1 MSVSSQTEAAL
12 RAERVRPDFV
22 PASDYISADFARLE
36 AARLW
41 PRVWQLACR
50 EQEIAKVG
58 DFVTYDIGDQS
69 IIVVRQA
76 PDRIKAFYNV
86 CMHRGRRLTASSG
99 NVVRFHCGYHG
110 WQWGLDGKV
119 LTVLDR
125 TDWRGCAAM
134 EDSDLRLREVKVDT
148 WAGFVFVNMD
158 PGAEPLAKYLDPVP
172 AHLDPYEYERMR
184 FRFYA
189 SFRLPC
195 NWKVALEAFDEGYHV
210 AATHP
215 QLLPVQGEDWT
226 NSFARGRHGMF
237 MYPMVRADDGRP
249 SAPFGAPSPRLGKP
263 VPKDLRPGVA
273 GHFDLLT
280 KTLPVL
286 YSLRDGEAAQRL
298 LTEVSPDTPPLAVLG
313 KALEFQRE
321 AAVAAGAGWP
331 DITPGQMARAG
342 VDWHIFPNMITL
354 PYPDGAIVY
363 RSRPDCANPD
373 SCIYDVWGLQRYAP
387 GAEPAIERKYLHG
400 KDDWLGVGAVSVI
413 LEQDFLNMEQVQRGM
428 KSHGFPGSR
437 TSPKQEV
444 AISNMHRVL
453 REEYLFTADAQALAR
468 RA

>member
-1 MSVSSQTEAAL
+1 MAISPQIESAL

-22 PASDYISADFARLE
+22 PASDYISPEFTQLE
-36 AARLW
+36 YERLW

-50 EQEIAKVG
+50 EQEIARVG
-58 DFVTYDIGDQS
+58 DYVTYDIGDQS
-69 IIVVRQA
+69 IIVVRQTGGA
-76 PDRIKAFYNV
+76 IKAFFNV
-86 CMHRGRRLTASSG
+86 CMHRGRRLTTDCG
-99 NVVRFHCGYHG
+99 NVVRFHCTYHG

-125 TDWRGCAAM
+125 TDWKGCAGM
-134 EDSDLRLREVKVDT
+134 DDGDLKLREVKVET
-148 WAGFVFVNMD
+148 WAGFVFVNFD
-158 PGAEPLAKYLDPVP
+158 PNAEPLAKFLDPVP
-172 AHLDPYEYERMR
+172 AHLNPYEYANMS

-226 NSFARGRHGMF
+226 NSFAKGKHGMF
-237 MYPMVRADDGRP
+237 MYPMVRADNGQP
-249 SAPFGAPSPRLGKP
+249 SAPFGAPSPRLGRP
-263 VPKDLRPGVA
+263 VPKDVRAGVA
-273 GHFDLLT
+273 GHFDLLV

-286 YSLRDGEAAQRL
+286 YSIRDGEAAQRL
-298 LTEVSPDTPPLAVLG
+298 LTEVGPDTPPLAVLG

-321 AAVAAGAGWP
+321 AAIAAGAGWP
-331 DITPGQMARAG
+331 DITPEQMRQAG

-363 RSRPDCANPD
+363 RSRPDGADPD

-387 GAEPAIERKYLHG
+387 GAEPPIDRKLFHG
-400 KDDWLGVGAVSVI
+400 KDDWRGVGAVSII
-413 LEQDFLNMEQVQRGM
+413 LEQDFMNMEQVQRGM

-453 REEYLFTADAQALAR
+453 REEYVFGAQVEAQAR